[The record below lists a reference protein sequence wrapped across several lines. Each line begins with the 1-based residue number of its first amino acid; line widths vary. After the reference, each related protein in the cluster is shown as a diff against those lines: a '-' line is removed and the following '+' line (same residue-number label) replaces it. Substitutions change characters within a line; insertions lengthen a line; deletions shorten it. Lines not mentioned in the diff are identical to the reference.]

1 MNLFQLQSVCFVV
14 ENDQNDPESV
24 PLAKVDT
31 AAIAKPKKR
40 YPSDVEDA
48 EWEFVAPYLTLITV
62 QAPQRKHDLREIFNA
77 LRWITSV

>member
-1 MNLFQLQSVCFVV
+1 MNLFQANSVCFGV
-14 ENDQNDPESV
+14 ENEQNPPESPQPV
-24 PLAKVDT
+24 ELANV
-31 AAIAKPKKR
+31 AKTKKR

-62 QAPQRKHDLREIFNA
+62 QAPQRKHDLREVFNA

>member
-1 MNLFQLQSVCFVV
+1 MNLFQANSVCFHV
-14 ENDQNDPESV
+14 ENEQNTPESV
-24 PLAKVDT
+24 KLTNVT
-31 AAIAKPKKR
+31 KPKKR

-62 QAPQRKHDLREIFNA
+62 QAPQRKHDLREVFNA